1 MRQTMRDKQPHH
13 CMNSENLEQGL
24 MALTS
29 GENII
34 LAKLLLG
41 CKH

>member
-1 MRQTMRDKQPHH
+1 MKDKQPHG
-13 CMNSENLEQGL
+13 CMISENLEQGL
-24 MALTS
+24 MAMTS